1 MVRIWGFAVITAV
14 VLISSFGCG
23 QQGAGNAPSDSAEQT
38 TSPRESSRPPTTTT
52 TEVETTTPSGL
63 VCPSANIDARVLD
76 AARGAKGEKRNPVE
90 IARREFSKKIREGDA
105 VEMAGRTRGQH
116 AVATVHVIREGRIV
130 AVIEYRRA
138 GGGWLQEYYEACA
151 NF

>member
-23 QQGAGNAPSDSAEQT
+23 QQGAGNAPSGSAEQT
-38 TSPRESSRPPTTTT
+38 TSPRESSRSPTTTT
-52 TEVETTTPSGL
+52 TEETTTPSGL
-63 VCPSANIDARVLD
+63 VCPSGNMDARVLD
-76 AARGAKGEKRNPVE
+76 YARGAKGEKGNPVE

-105 VEMAGRTRGQH
+105 VEKADRTTGHQGPL
-116 AVATVHVIREGRIV
+116 AAVHVIREGRVV
-130 AVIEYRRA
+130 AYIEYRRA
-138 GGGWLQEYYEACA
+138 GGGWLQEYYEACG